1 MPSVQ
6 ANILPLDH
14 LLPRVDPQ
22 RPASRAVFIP
32 VDELLTPGFVARHT
46 MFPDFG
52 ALLRASAF
60 VPEQVVFLEKT
71 SDDDWEKF
79 IRRVSSFST
88 WNAMLKDARGEW
100 IMRRLGVCTAAYPSC
115 SVAPTV
121 LNALQKQ

>member
-6 ANILPLDH
+6 ANVLPLDH
-14 LLPRVDPQ
+14 RLPRVDPQ

-79 IRRVSSFST
+79 IRRVSSFSS
-88 WNAMLKDARGEW
+88 WSAMLKDARGEW

-121 LNALQKQ
+121 L

>member
-1 MPSVQ
+1 MPRAQV
-6 ANILPLDH
+6 NVLPLNH
-14 LLPRVDPQ
+14 RLPRVATL

-46 MFPDFG
+46 IFADFG

-100 IMRRLGVCTAAYPSC
+100 IMRRMGVCIDAYPSY
-115 SVAPTV
+115 SEAPAT
-121 LNALQKQ
+121 L